1 VAGDSRLAGM
11 SEGFVTKELF
21 TKDNSEL
28 IKFTAELRRI
38 KYDIVNTLLP
48 FTSKV
53 YLCQHNKIRLEN
65 LTLKYDRILT
75 LFILL
80 ELQ

>member
-1 VAGDSRLAGM
+1 VAGDSRLEGK
-11 SEGFVTKELF
+11 SEGFVTTELF

-38 KYDIVNTLLP
+38 QYDILNTLLP

-53 YLCQHNKIRLEN
+53 
-65 LTLKYDRILT
+65 
-75 LFILL
+75 
-80 ELQ
+80 

>member
-1 VAGDSRLAGM
+1 M
-11 SEGFVTKELF
+11 SEGFVTTELF

-28 IKFTAELRRI
+28 IKFTTELKGI

-53 YLCQHNKIRLEN
+53 
-65 LTLKYDRILT
+65 
-75 LFILL
+75 
-80 ELQ
+80 